1 MIEGILWALFIFACL
16 LICGLVLLQ
25 EGKGGG
31 LGDAFGGAGAQTF
44 GVKAQ
49 GVAKVTGYLVAFL
62 MLIAIGIT
70 KIRTN
75 ESSVAGQLLADPPA
89 GVQPGEVDPS
99 GAEGA
104 GDAGAGEPDAGS
116 DGGDDGGK

>member
-1 MIEGILWALFIFACL
+1 MLEGILWALFIFACL
-16 LICGLVLLQ
+16 LVCGLILLQ

-70 KIRTN
+70 KLRTN
-75 ESSVAGQLLADPPA
+75 ESSVVGQLLGDPPV
-89 GVQPGEVDPS
+89 GEQPGEVDPS
-99 GAEGA
+99 GGEGA
-104 GDAGAGEPDAGS
+104 GDTGAGGAEPDTG
-116 DGGDDGGK
+116 DGGGE